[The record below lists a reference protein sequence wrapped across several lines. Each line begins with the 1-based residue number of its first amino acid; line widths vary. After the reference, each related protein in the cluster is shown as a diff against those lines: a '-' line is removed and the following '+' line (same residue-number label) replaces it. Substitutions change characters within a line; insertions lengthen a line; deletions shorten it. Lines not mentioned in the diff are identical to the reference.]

1 MTNRTCKACLTR
13 EIETL
18 QEQVKDLVATLA
30 EQPELNLEP
39 EYQLLCKQLQDAI
52 NQARYLPQ

>member
-18 QEQVKDLVATLA
+18 QEQVKGLVATLA
-30 EQPELNLEP
+30 EQPKLNLEP
-39 EYQLLCKQLQDAI
+39 EYQLLCEQLQGAI
-52 NQARYLPQ
+52 NQARSLPQ